1 KEAIDWLRT
10 ERTHRLDLRRR
21 YFDAKWDA
29 TVRVIKQIKTATSVV
44 RAFTKL
50 VKENEDSGGWIHP
63 ALLNM
68 ISNSF
73 GKSGEQLNQDA
84 AGMAALLGFYYD
96 EEVARLAETGG
107 GTPTPLL
114 QKFSEFLFRLE
125 KIAEAQNVLNATV
138 QPPSEIKDIAE
149 KVIEFHQQELS
160 ANVGELAKLADAF
173 DKLANRL
180 VRRTR
185 EDFKDIRF

>member
-21 YFDAKWDA
+21 YFDAKLDA
-29 TVRVIKQIKTATSVV
+29 TVRVSEQIKTGTSVV

-84 AGMAALLGFYYD
+84 AGMTALLGFYYD
-96 EEVARLAETGG
+96 EDVARLAETGG
-107 GTPTPLL
+107 GAPTPLL
-114 QKFSEFLFRLE
+114 QKFSEFMFRLE
-125 KIAEAQNVLNATV
+125 KITEAQNMLNAPV
-138 QPPSEIKDIAE
+138 PPPDEVKDIAQKTIRFHE
-149 KVIEFHQQELS
+149 KELK

-173 DKLANRL
+173 DELANRL